1 MNVENIIREYVS
13 GLAEEAQAQIQI
25 DVANLEVVEF
35 PCTEDDY
42 VKLAVD
48 ATLMED
54 PIEALRA
61 GLEAHAWVMTRE
73 SVKKEGNRIVDIFVD
88 GDKDEALLTYAGNV
102 WEEGLEYIKQMQ
114 NKKLVE
120 MLIEK
125 T

>member
-1 MNVENIIREYVS
+1 LNVENIIREYVRD
-13 GLAEEAQAQIQI
+13 LAEEAQAQIQI
-25 DVANLEVVEF
+25 DVTDIELMEF

-42 VKLAVD
+42 VKLAVE
-48 ATLMED
+48 AALMD
-54 PIEALRA
+54 NPVEALRA

-73 SVKKEGNRIVDIFVD
+73 SVKKEGNRIVDIFVE
-88 GDKDEALLTYAGNV
+88 GNGSEELLSYAGNV
-102 WEEGLEYIKQMQ
+102 WEEGLGYIKEAQ